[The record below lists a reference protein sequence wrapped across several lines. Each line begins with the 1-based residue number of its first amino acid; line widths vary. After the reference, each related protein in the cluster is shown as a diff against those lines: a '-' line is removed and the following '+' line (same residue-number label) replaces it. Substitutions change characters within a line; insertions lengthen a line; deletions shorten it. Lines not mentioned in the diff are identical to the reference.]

1 MTILDTVIYIQNNS
15 LWIIF
20 ILEGMTASQKDHD
33 RNLPT
38 GMSFPG
44 RQSPVGCRLGLWA
57 MAPEWP
63 AMHMGSNRAQHCLG
77 TWAQD
82 SPRAWEGIFPSL
94 LCTSD
99 HIVNI
104 TLHAGK
110 TSAGCLELRRSTKAV
125 KMEPLPCEE
134 RLWGMLKWFFFHSYA
149 KTDKKDIIKT

>member
-44 RQSPVGCRLGLWA
+44 RQSPVGCRLRLWA

-77 TWAQD
+77 TGHRTAREPEKGF
-82 SPRAWEGIFPSL
+82 SPLYSV
-94 LCTSD
+94 
-99 HIVNI
+99 HQI
-104 TLHAGK
+104 TLWISPCMQGRHLQAAW
-110 TSAGCLELRRSTKAV
+110 SWEEAPRQWRWSLCPVRRGCEACWSDFSSIL
-125 KMEPLPCEE
+125 MP
-134 RLWGMLKWFFFHSYA
+134 RL
-149 KTDKKDIIKT
+149 IKRI